1 MCIPSHRQ
9 IIKVI
14 DTGKYLIGITPQ
26 ETISKGSGGRA
37 SEQHITENSKYL
49 KYVVYNVIMAY
60 TGFNIAKT
68 LGMLGINLEISSFT
82 KSQDQ
87 LRAADIKDTHAVS
100 NVKINAE
107 QVIGNLRKK
116 YSILMELCQ

>member
-9 IIKVI
+9 IIKVT

-26 ETISKGSGGRA
+26 ETISKGSCGRA
-37 SEQHITENSKYL
+37 SDQHITENSKYL

-100 NVKINAE
+100 NVKINVE